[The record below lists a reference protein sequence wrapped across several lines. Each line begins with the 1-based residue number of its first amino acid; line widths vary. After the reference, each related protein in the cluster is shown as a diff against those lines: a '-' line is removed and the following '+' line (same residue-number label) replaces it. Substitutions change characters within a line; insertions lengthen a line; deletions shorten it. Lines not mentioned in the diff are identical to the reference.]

1 MSADEWPSY
10 RRPMTGQPYSDPC
23 QCPHC
28 QARAAAPL
36 RRFRYEGGRI
46 FDREWTRPGYVLKV
60 WAVKRDGDG
69 LTDHGPDVDAEGGRL
84 VALLNWASSERER
97 GA

>member
-1 MSADEWPSY
+1 MNAYEWPSY
-10 RRPMTGQPYSDPC
+10 RRPITGQLYSDPC

-28 QARAAAPL
+28 QAMAAPIP
-36 RRFRYEGGRI
+36 RFRYEDGRI

-60 WAVKRDGDG
+60 WAVRSDGNG
-69 LTDHGPDVDAEGGRL
+69 LTDHGPDVDAESARL